1 VYIVAITGRGD
12 ADAQP
17 PKADKGG
24 ALGLQGG
31 GLTAAAR
38 ARRKMRR
45 CSSLA
50 WNPEVATQLLVAC
63 EDDLSPT
70 LQMWDLRNS
79 VAPLRELNGHDKARP
94 AAAGIFADRAGH
106 PVLGAYASQ
115 CSRLCTL
122 PTPRGRLRAPS
133 LQRAALA

>member
-1 VYIVAITGRGD
+1 
-12 ADAQP
+12 
-17 PKADKGG
+17 
-24 ALGLQGG
+24 
-31 GLTAAAR
+31 
-38 ARRKMRR
+38 MRR

-122 PTPRGRLRAPS
+122 PPTPRPPPRAVPAARSPRLTPRLTA
-133 LQRAALA
+133 